1 MAFGWLKK
9 AVKSATGAVGS
20 LGTQLGKVPIVGK
33 GLKGTFAL
41 TIGAP
46 FAVANAVASGQR
58 IDKVALGHLTSQIG
72 AIRDVAPYA
81 QMVVSVVP
89 GVGQGVSGAI
99 AASLA
104 LANGKNITEA
114 LKEGVKG
121 TLPGGPLAKAAF
133 DLGEAAVQGKPIDKA
148 LVAALPIPD
157 AQKKL
162 LVTGLETAKDL
173 AHGKRL
179 DAALMNTALA
189 ALPPDARKAVTVGLA
204 LGHGQVMQ
212 AARAAGQGPA
222 MTGFNGLPAIA
233 FGKGNAVTATEAA
246 RRTVAAAKG
255 SDPVA
260 KREAQAVIR
269 NTVAMAKTGTP
280 VQRALAANAVKVL
293 AGEAAGKKAPAV
305 FVRKAWQVN
314 SKGRIHQHRT
324 A

>member
-9 AVKSATGAVGS
+9 AVKSASGAVGS
-20 LGTQLGKVPIVGK
+20 VGSKLGKIPIVGK

-46 FAVANAVASGQR
+46 FQVANAVASGQR

-72 AIRDVAPYA
+72 AIRDVAPYV
-81 QMVVSVVP
+81 QTIVSVVP

-104 LANGKNITEA
+104 LANGKPITSA
-114 LKEGVKG
+114 LKEAVKG
-121 TLPGGPLAKAAF
+121 SLPGGPLAKAAF
-133 DLGEAAVQGKPIDKA
+133 DLGEAAVQGKPIDAIA
-148 LVAALPIPD
+148 LAALPIPD
-157 AQKKL
+157 AQKKM
-162 LVTGLETAKDL
+162 VAQGLQTAKDL

-189 ALPPDARKAVTVGLA
+189 ALPPEARKAVTVGIA
-204 LGHGQVMQ
+204 LGHGQVLQ
-212 AARAAGQGPA
+212 AAREAGQGPA
-222 MTGFNGLPAIA
+222 MTAFNGLPAIA
-233 FGKGNAVTATEAA
+233 LGKGSAVTATEAV

-280 VQRALAANAVKVL
+280 VQRALASNAVKVL
-293 AGEAAGKKAPAV
+293 AGEAQGKSRPAV
-305 FVRKAWQVN
+305 FVRKAWQV
-314 SKGRIHQHRT
+314 SPKGRIHRT